1 MAKDPRMMR
10 AHSCVEIRESN
21 ATIIDHHYH
30 TDDEVIYNQR
40 ATLIPEANS
49 LISGVHSADNVVGE

>member
-1 MAKDPRMMR
+1 MMR

-30 TDDEVIYNQR
+30 TDDEVINNQR